1 MSLVH
6 WHSRCFRSTAWLL
19 PLLAFFPFAGC
30 QQQDQIAVYS
40 VPKPESIETPID
52 RPKMPAGM
60 PPMMGQRPTSPP
72 PAAADVKF
80 DKPEGW
86 NASAGNAF
94 SVAAFE
100 VVDGDQRIETT
111 VSPAGGDLLA
121 NMNRWRMQVGL
132 GEFTA
137 EEMAEAFEPLEVNGK
152 PANFIEM
159 HSPAGGDKQDSILGV
174 VVVDGERTWFVK
186 LRGSTPLA
194 KRERENLLAF
204 SKSLRW

>member
-1 MSLVH
+1 MSFVIWQPRSFDLIALLVPV
-6 WHSRCFRSTAWLL
+6 L
-19 PLLAFFPFAGC
+19 FAGC
-30 QQQDQIAVYS
+30 QQQDQIAVYK

-52 RPKMPAGM
+52 RPKMPGGM
-60 PPMMGQRPTSPP
+60 PPMMGKR
-72 PAAADVKF
+72 PAAPSSELKF

-86 NASAGNAF
+86 TESAGNAF
-94 SVAAFE
+94 SAAAFE

-121 NMNRWRMQVGL
+121 NMNRWRSQVGL
-132 GEFTA
+132 DEFTA
-137 EEMAEAFEPLEVNGK
+137 EEMAKAFEPLEVNGK

-159 HSPAGGDKQDSILGV
+159 HSPESASKADSILGV

-194 KRERENLLAF
+194 KRERDKLLEFAR
-204 SKSLRW
+204 SLRW